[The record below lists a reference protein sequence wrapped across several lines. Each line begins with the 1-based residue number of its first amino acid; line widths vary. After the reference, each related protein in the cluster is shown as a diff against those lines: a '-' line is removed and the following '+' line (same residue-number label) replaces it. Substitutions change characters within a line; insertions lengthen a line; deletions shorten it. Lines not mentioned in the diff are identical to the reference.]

1 MTIPPL
7 INGVLPPGT
16 YATTLGEV
24 RADFDQPG
32 SRAVG
37 LERSAGAGCGPH
49 LIPGGDSNP
58 LRHRRD
64 RSPELAIAGHRES
77 R

>member
-37 LERSAGAGCGPH
+37 LERSAGRSTSPMIWQPAGWY
-49 LIPGGDSNP
+49 
-58 LRHRRD
+58 RHRRD